1 MSEFEKWFWT
11 DFDPD
16 DGDYS
21 IEIYI
26 KVKQGWIAALKWVLE
41 QTKDDII
48 EMKADSLILIRRQV
62 IHFHI

>member
-16 DGDYS
+16 DGNYS

-26 KVKQGWIAALKWVLE
+26 KVKQGWIAALEMVRDWASGRRFNEEDLLIMLYKELKANE
-41 QTKDDII
+41 QP
-48 EMKADSLILIRRQV
+48 
-62 IHFHI
+62 